1 MRIFVYVHLQ
11 QCASTRGVGLQN
23 INIVFTF
30 YNNKN
35 ADTIRPDVQKGY
47 LLILPD
53 GTTFLH

>member
-1 MRIFVYVHLQ
+1 MRIF
-11 QCASTRGVGLQN
+11 SGVGLQN

-35 ADTIRPDVQKGY
+35 AGTIRPDVQKGY

-53 GTTFLH
+53 GTTFLP